1 MRVVA
6 DAVVADSRRQQ
17 GAGAQDPERLTRF
30 GAVVLN
36 ADTEAQILQNFF
48 CHNRCLSGK
57 LA

>member
-48 CHNRCLSGK
+48 
-57 LA
+57 AITDA